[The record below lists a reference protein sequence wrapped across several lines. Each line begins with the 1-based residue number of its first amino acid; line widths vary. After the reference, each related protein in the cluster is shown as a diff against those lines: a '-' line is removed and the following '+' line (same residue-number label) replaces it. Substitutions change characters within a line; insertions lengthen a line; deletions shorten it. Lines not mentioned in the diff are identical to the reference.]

1 MWVVVRVVVEALFEN
16 LSCFSEELDDL
27 PLFGLSP
34 EGRQDVKAA
43 LATCPLFRS
52 QAGPEVTPST

>member
-1 MWVVVRVVVEALFEN
+1 MDALFED
-16 LSCFSEELDDL
+16 LSCLLEELNDF

-34 EGRQDVKAA
+34 ERGQDVKAA